1 MTELG
6 SHMNS
11 AGPTMVPKKK
21 IEGGQVRE
29 AGRKV

>member
-21 IEGGQVRE
+21 MEGGQVRE
-29 AGRKV
+29 AGR